1 MGRFNFTGVVRA
13 NDVDAKFPSY
23 RSGKTKGGNPY
34 HSITLFINSD
44 DNNSGTIEL
53 FGMKSDPIETIDTEG
68 NKVEVD
74 WDSRKDRSEIQAIA
88 GYRKNVV
95 QLEEG
100 SENRKEYIASYDAVQ
115 EIWDNI
121 DDIKGKV
128 FTAVGRSVPNEYN
141 GKITDRFQMQNFYI
155 AKEDKKK
162 GLDILEEIYFN
173 KDSFDFSDFKESKKI
188 YIQAFTKEYLDKE
201 HPSVYI
207 GKNFVIDCSKV
218 DFEDEKHVKMFNG
231 RWMPL
236 NLKYEKGKLAVNL
249 KSNKYYSMM
258 VNVKYKNGSQEEEFT
273 EDMLT
278 EMQRSQLELGLKTL
292 DDFRPNGRTFG
303 NRVVEYK
310 IVNCDIRGN
319 YADGLVTLED
329 TAEEFEELIYNTGD
343 DTEGDGDVELG
354 INPPEE
360 EEEKPKKKA
369 APKKEEKKA
378 EPEEDDED
386 DPLDDLFS

>member
-1 MGRFNFTGVVRA
+1 
-13 NDVDAKFPSY
+13 
-23 RSGKTKGGNPY
+23 
-34 HSITLFINSD
+34 
-44 DNNSGTIEL
+44 
-53 FGMKSDPIETIDTEG
+53 
-68 NKVEVD
+68 
-74 WDSRKDRSEIQAIA
+74 
-88 GYRKNVV
+88 
-95 QLEEG
+95 
-100 SENRKEYIASYDAVQ
+100 
-115 EIWDNI
+115 
-121 DDIKGKV
+121 
-128 FTAVGRSVPNEYN
+128 
-141 GKITDRFQMQNFYI
+141 
-155 AKEDKKK
+155 
-162 GLDILEEIYFN
+162 
-173 KDSFDFSDFKESKKI
+173 
-188 YIQAFTKEYLDKE
+188 
-201 HPSVYI
+201 
-207 GKNFVIDCSKV
+207 
-218 DFEDEKHVKMFNG
+218 MFNG